1 MSQEPPLGF
10 VKMSGAGNDFVVV
23 DNRGGAVAEDAKAA
37 LARAVCPRRLAVG
50 ADGLILLEPSGACDV
65 RMRIFNADG
74 SEAEMCG
81 NGSRCL
87 AWLAHSLGAAGP
99 EMTIETMAGPV
110 QAQVDGRSVLVE
122 LTPPAEIVSK
132 GELEFAGSR
141 GPVGSTTLPGRL
153 GEVLFT
159 DTGVP
164 HAVLFVDDLEGTD
177 VKALGRAIRF
187 HEVFRP
193 AGANAN
199 FVRVAAPG
207 RIDVRTYE
215 RGVEDETLACG
226 TGATAAA
233 LVSAWRAS
241 WASPVSVAVR
251 AGGARTIHLEGTGP
265 PIQAA
270 RLEGAVSVA
279 YRGELERGG

>member
-1 MSQEPPLGF
+1 MSQEPPLAF
-10 VKMSGAGNDFVVV
+10 VKMSGTGNDFVVV
-23 DNRGGAVAEDAKAA
+23 DNRGGAVAEDAKAS

-50 ADGLILLEPSGACDV
+50 ADGLILLEPSGTCDV

-99 EMTIETMAGPV
+99 EMSIETMAGPV
-110 QAQVDGRSVLVE
+110 RAEVDGNSVVVE
-122 LTPPAEIVSK
+122 LTPPGEIVSK

-141 GPVGSTTLPGRL
+141 

-164 HAVLFVDDLEGTD
+164 HAVLFVDDLEGAD
-177 VKALGRAIRF
+177 VRALGRAIRF

-233 LVSAWRAS
+233 LVSAWRES
-241 WASPVSVAVR
+241 WESPVSVSVR
-251 AGGARTIHLEGTGP
+251 SGETLTIHFEGTGP
-265 PIQAA
+265 HFDTA

>member
-1 MSQEPPLGF
+1 
-10 VKMSGAGNDFVVV
+10 MSGAGNDFIVI
-23 DNRGGAVAEDAKAA
+23 DNREGVVAEAEKAD
-37 LARAVCPRRLAVG
+37 LARAVCPRRVAVG
-50 ADGLILLEPSGACDV
+50 ADGLVLLERSADHDV

-87 AWLAHSLGAAGP
+87 AHFAHSVGAAAA
-99 EMTIETMAGPV
+99 EMTIETVAGPV
-110 QAQVDGRSVLVE
+110 RAALDGPSVRVE
-122 LTPPAEIVSK
+122 LTPPGEITSR
-132 GELEFAGSR
+132 GELEFS
-141 GPVGSTTLPGRL
+141 GRR
-153 GEVLFT
+153 GEVFFV

-164 HAVLFVDDLEGTD
+164 HAVLFVEDVGEELEAAD
-177 VKALGRAIRF
+177 VKTLGRAIRF

-226 TGATAAA
+226 TGAVAAGLVSVWAARREGWDSPVAVSVRSGEVLKIHFKGSGPRFEAA
-233 LVSAWRAS
+233 L
-241 WASPVSVAVR
+241 
-251 AGGARTIHLEGTGP
+251 
-265 PIQAA
+265 
-270 RLEGAVSVA
+270 LEGAVSVV
-279 YRGELERGG
+279 YRGELERPA

>member
-10 VKMSGAGNDFVVV
+10 VKMSGTGNDFVVV
-23 DNRGGAVAEDAKAA
+23 DNRGGVVAEDAKAA
-37 LARAVCPRRLAVG
+37 LARAVCPRRVAVG
-50 ADGLILLEPSGACDV
+50 ADGLILLERSDTCDV

-87 AWLAHSLGAAGP
+87 AWLAHLLGAAGP
-99 EMTIETMAGPV
+99 KMTVETVAGPV
-110 QAQVDGRSVLVE
+110 RAEVDGRSVVVE

-132 GELEFAGSR
+132 GELEFG
-141 GPVGSTTLPGRL
+141 GFH
-153 GEVLFT
+153 GEVFFT

-164 HAVLFVDDLEGTD
+164 HAVLFVDDLDAAD
-177 VKALGRAIRF
+177 VRALGRAIRF
-187 HEVFRP
+187 HAAFQP

-199 FVRVAAPG
+199 LVRVGAPG

-233 LVSAWRAS
+233 LVSAWREG
-241 WASPVSVAVR
+241 WASPVSVSVR
-251 AGGARTIHLEGTGP
+251 SGETLTIHFEGAGP
-265 PIQAA
+265 RFEAA